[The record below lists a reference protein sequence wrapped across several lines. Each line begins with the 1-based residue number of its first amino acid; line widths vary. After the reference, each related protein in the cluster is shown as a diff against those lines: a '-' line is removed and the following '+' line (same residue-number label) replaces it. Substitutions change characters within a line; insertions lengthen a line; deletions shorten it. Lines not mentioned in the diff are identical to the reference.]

1 MFQIP
6 ENSTLDI
13 LRFALTR
20 AYSEVRALFFGRY
33 SHLVVCGYPRSGTS
47 LLYNMLS
54 STVAGSMKFTSFE
67 NYFIHSLHKL
77 GDIAT
82 KAPLDVLHIDYLDQL
97 NIHNKKIFLLVVIRD
112 IRDIITSRHPIYPDE
127 YFIGYDHSYWPQ
139 NKDFTEWS
147 YDAPG
152 VIEIASHIR
161 KSLNRPDA
169 FLVRYEDLVD
179 SPDDLQ
185 KSIQQKF
192 DIHFNRKFSDYHLT
206 QEKHAYKYEGR
217 FKPKDESLVMEGSRV
232 KNKGTRWNKSEH
244 KDRIKNQFERCPELF
259 DLLIEYGYEK
269 DSSWIDAI

>member
-1 MFQIP
+1 MFEIP
-6 ENSTLDI
+6 ETNIRDKVRFSITTTYTK
-13 LRFALTR
+13 LRNKI
-20 AYSEVRALFFGRY
+20 YNPY
-33 SHLVVCGYPRSGTS
+33 IHLAVCGYPRSGTS

-82 KAPLDVLHIDYLDQL
+82 KAPLDVLHVEYLDQL
-97 NIHNKKIFLLVVIRD
+97 NIHNKKIVLLVVIRD
-112 IRDIITSRHPIYPDE
+112 IREIITSRHPIYPDE

-152 VIEIASHIR
+152 VIEISRHIR
-161 KSLNRPDA
+161 TAINRPDA

-185 KSIQQKF
+185 KSIQHKF
-192 DIHFNRKFSDYHLT
+192 DIHFVRKFSDYHLSR
-206 QEKHAYKYEGR
+206 EKHAYKYEGR
-217 FKPKDESLVMEGSRV
+217 YKPKDETLVMEGSRV
-232 KNKGTRWNKSEH
+232 KNKGTRWDKPEH
-244 KDRIKNQFERCPELF
+244 IDRINDQFERCPELF